1 MENKNINIRLKHLN
15 KKEQKEINGGS
26 ELSDAIWKAL
36 SYVAGVTAK
45 VHEYHAETAP
55 WTGHA
60 K

>member
-1 MENKNINIRLKHLN
+1 MRIIIDETQLQELTEKEN
-15 KKEQKEINGGS
+15 INGGS
-26 ELSDAIWKAL
+26 ELTDAILKAI

>member
-1 MENKNINIRLKHLN
+1 MTE
-15 KKEQKEINGGS
+15 KEKEDINGGS
-26 ELSDAIWKAL
+26 ELTDAILKAI